1 MVFSQRELATVLA
14 ALRFWARTG
23 ISGTPLEH
31 SIATEGDVLRPLN
44 TEEVDVLCERLNTVD
59 DHEAKRVL
67 VSVSGGVADIACDP
81 GVEVAVFDHDAFAS
95 DPEATAGVPS
105 SFKGLAE
112 VLGVPVE
119 AHHE

>member
-1 MVFSQRELATVLA
+1 MTSPPNTGPMAGAATGA
-14 ALRFWARTG
+14 
-23 ISGTPLEH
+23 S
-31 SIATEGDVLRPLN
+31 
-44 TEEVDVLCERLNTVD
+44 
-59 DHEAKRVL
+59 RVYL
-67 VSVSGGVADIACDP
+67 DADIACDP